1 VNPQGEGDMYTGFV
15 ENVPKYFMD
24 VNNNFVTTTGNN
36 ISEFFTS
43 RYSDQAK
50 TERANIL
57 KEIKRPGATE
67 ASVSAVVLNNLHGAS
82 TFTGSEL
89 AEEVIPFLAGG
100 GISAALKLGKA
111 GLVALTGTAATLG
124 DMAEVYGPSYA
135 KAMNDSLRRGDDPA
149 TAHALASRVASGNTL
164 VTLATEG
171 PLNFMLAKSLL
182 VGTVSNAA
190 YTVGGNIAA
199 QMASEYVESMAH
211 NVNEHWTMTGKTP
224 TLDDLNGWRG
234 QATFEA
240 LIAGGTTS
248 GMYVLAAAMPDKV
261 VGKGYDGSDFTLAD
275 AITKPD
281 QFDAKTLNSELM
293 VTNPGTGKNS
303 TLVDVM
309 GDASTTYA
317 NGYSTEITESVI
329 SRNPAESLKIMQDM
343 GLANWGPSGN
353 ITFSQDAGN
362 IATAFIS
369 GGFTLPQADGT
380 YTPTFGGL
388 LVETE
393 DGQYVAPD
401 LVGPTPITP
410 TTPPASDVTDVVDK
424 TPALTDQSSSMKTA
438 FETELARAVEL
449 GYRNEAAIT
458 EAVAR
463 TADALDVLPVN
474 VLGTIGKTQD
484 QLFTQYLPQVS
495 VPDAVAPEVP
505 ATTPVTPPATPPAT
519 PTTPPAG
526 GEVVSV
532 DPDNGTALVVDGSG
546 NVEVVDNTDGTLS
559 PGDTVPTAPTTPVT
573 PPTQTQPETGGGTQT
588 GGVDF
593 AEPPSSVVDPTLDD
607 LLSGIG
613 EEETTTPNLPAVIPP
628 TESVTPTAPVTP
640 VAPTTP
646 DVSSQLAGVEARL
659 NEAIA
664 AAEDMG
670 LSRDQAI
677 TAAVES
683 VAAELGTTKTALL
696 TQLGTTEAALRGE
709 IAGVSA
715 DVQAKFN
722 ALTNEQKALATQLQQ
737 QGVDLNTAISV
748 AAQQTQQQI
757 TNLGVE
763 VDARINQLM
772 QQGQTYQQATQQ
784 AIGELNQQNQQL
796 QGLVGTQGRPATQ
809 ADIDAIQQMLT
820 GQTAVNPAYDVTGDN
835 QVNQADIDF
844 LTQVVGGT
852 NIDWKPPVGS
862 VFGPTGLYGQLA
874 TAEAQRQADLVAQT
888 ERERVA
894 EEQRQRQQK
903 ISTAQQGV
911 QSLMGMVPQM
921 YKAAEE
927 TTTPLYST
935 MDYYNPFGD
944 PFADTNMRVVS
955 NTVPAGQTKMAQ
967 GGYLDTSLAEE
978 LSVDD
983 LLNLLR

>member
-1 VNPQGEGDMYTGFV
+1 MSPLADITMSPDVWTWAA
-15 ENVPKYFMD
+15 ENIR
-24 VNNNFVTTTGNN
+24 NG
-36 ISEFFTS
+36 
-43 RYSDQAK
+43 
-50 TERANIL
+50 
-57 KEIKRPGATE
+57 
-67 ASVSAVVLNNLHGAS
+67 VS
-82 TFTGSEL
+82 
-89 AEEVIPFLAGG
+89 P
-100 GISAALKLGKA
+100 AALVRALEVA
-111 GLVALTGTAATLG
+111 GLGTAN
-124 DMAEVYGPSYA
+124 AE
-135 KAMNDSLRRGDDPA
+135 
-149 TAHALASRVASGNTL
+149 TL
-164 VTLATEG
+164 VG
-171 PLNFMLAKSLL
+171 I
-182 VGTVSNAA
+182 
-190 YTVGGNIAA
+190 GGNIVA
-199 QMASEYVESMAH
+199 
-211 NVNEHWTMTGKTP
+211 
-224 TLDDLNGWRG
+224 RG
-234 QATFEA
+234 SSTF
-240 LIAGGTTS
+240 
-248 GMYVLAAAMPDKV
+248 
-261 VGKGYDGSDFTLAD
+261 
-275 AITKPD
+275 
-281 QFDAKTLNSELM
+281 N
-293 VTNPGTGKNS
+293 
-303 TLVDVM
+303 
-309 GDASTTYA
+309 
-317 NGYSTEITESVI
+317 
-329 SRNPAESLKIMQDM
+329 
-343 GLANWGPSGN
+343 
-353 ITFSQDAGN
+353 
-362 IATAFIS
+362 
-369 GGFTLPQADGT
+369 
-380 YTPTFGGL
+380 
-388 LVETE
+388 
-393 DGQYVAPD
+393 
-401 LVGPTPITP
+401 TP
-410 TTPPASDVTDVVDK
+410 TT
-424 TPALTDQSSSMKTA
+424 
-438 FETELARAVEL
+438 
-449 GYRNEAAIT
+449 
-458 EAVAR
+458 
-463 TADALDVLPVN
+463 
-474 VLGTIGKTQD
+474 
-484 QLFTQYLPQVS
+484 
-495 VPDAVAPEVP
+495 
-505 ATTPVTPPATPPAT
+505 
-519 PTTPPAG
+519 
-526 GEVVSV
+526 
-532 DPDNGTALVVDGSG
+532 
-546 NVEVVDNTDGTLS
+546 
-559 PGDTVPTAPTTPVT
+559 PTAPTTPVT
-573 PPTQTQPETGGGTQT
+573 PPTQTQPETGGETQA

-593 AEPPSSVVDPTLDD
+593 AEPTENVVDPTLDD

-613 EEETTTPNLPAVIPP
+613 EGETTTPNLPAVIPP

-722 ALTNEQKALATQLQQ
+722 ALTTEQKALATQLQQQGVDLNTAIQQAQAQTQGQIGALSADVQAKYDALTTEQKTLATQLQQ

-852 NIDWKPPVGS
+852 NTDWKPPVGS

-935 MDYYNPFGD
+935 MDYYDPFGD
-944 PFADTNMRVVS
+944 PFADRKMRTAS
-955 NTVPAGQTKMAQ
+955 TTIPTDQTKMAQ